1 VVLWCRSQ
9 LGANSLPTGLR
20 GIRQYKTRFPAE
32 GVRVVAE
39 IREAI
44 ATRAVADI
52 EFLDADED
60 LVARIDGYDCVIDL
74 SLNQAFC
81 RNQLVSPTQDR
92 SISALEPVVNV
103 ETPG

>member
-1 VVLWCRSQ
+1 M
-9 LGANSLPTGLR
+9 
-20 GIRQYKTRFPAE
+20 
-32 GVRVVAE
+32 VAE

-60 LVARIDGYDCVIDL
+60 LVARLDGYECVIDL

-81 RNQLVSPTQDR
+81 RNQLTFPT
-92 SISALEPVVNV
+92 
-103 ETPG
+103 

>member
-1 VVLWCRSQ
+1 M
-9 LGANSLPTGLR
+9 
-20 GIRQYKTRFPAE
+20 
-32 GVRVVAE
+32 VAE

-60 LVARIDGYDCVIDL
+60 LVARLDGYECVIDL

-81 RNQLVSPTQDR
+81 RNQLTFPTQDR
-92 SISALEPVVNV
+92 SISALEPVVSI
-103 ETPG
+103 ETTR